1 MIWLTLCTQELCPAS
16 PLTFNISVGLQK
28 AMAQPAE
35 GTVVQ
40 DLQLYLSRNPF
51 RPDLAMDM
59 YDGGQL
65 VPYDDFHKHFQF
77 AMHMPWSLNSYGLKV
92 LVPQIYN
99 DDGSVNKF
107 YDNLALEGEK
117 LKEAKSKADHKTFH
131 ETAQFAAEVQEAA
144 KAKFRLCSSRAKRKA
159 ETMES
164 ERDQKITK
172 TFQRMWVQV
181 SNLYG
186 RGPQQLGLAKIISE
200 AEEACKA

>member
-1 MIWLTLCTQELCPAS
+1 MIWLTLCTQKLCPAS

-28 AMAQPAE
+28 AMTQPAE
-35 GTVVQ
+35 GTVVNVVK
-40 DLQLYLSRNPF
+40 DLQTHPF
-51 RPDLAMDM
+51 RPALAMDM

-117 LKEAKSKADHKTFH
+117 LKEAKSKADHKRFH

-144 KAKFRLCSSRAKRKA
+144 KAKLKLCNSRAKRKA

-181 SNLYG
+181 SHLYG
-186 RGPQQLGLAKIISE
+186 RGPQQLGLAKIVSE